1 MLYNGRIED
10 ELMIQFIILYTL
22 SRADEELEYS
32 DMLTTVQENCDISF
46 MDLQLGL
53 DNLVETGHVSVARVS
68 DMISVY
74 GITEKGRNIID
85 FFYKQIPLI
94 IREPIDKSLK
104 ALYLEKRR
112 LNAVK
117 AYIEP
122 INEREYY
129 SECVL
134 KNDDKTE
141 MLFLRLYAGERA
153 EAERIAEYFKL
164 NSDKVYMKIIE
175 ALNDKEETDEK

>member
-10 ELMIQFIILYTL
+10 ELMIQFIILYAL
-22 SRADEELEYS
+22 SRADEELEYR
-32 DMLTTVQENCDISF
+32 DLLTTVQENCDISY
-46 MDLQLGL
+46 MDMQLGL
-53 DNLVETGHVSVARVS
+53 DNLVETGHAVTAQP
-68 DMISVY
+68 DELTAMY

-104 ALYLEKRR
+104 ALFLEKRR
-112 LNAVK
+112 KNAVK

-134 KNDDKTE
+134 NNDDKTE
-141 MLFLRLYAGERA
+141 MMFLRLYAGERA
-153 EAERIAEYFKL
+153 EAERIAEYFKTH
-164 NSDKVYMKIIE
+164 SDKVYMKIVE
-175 ALNDKEETDEK
+175 ALNDKE